1 MISSILSFWTD
12 REDSLHYWKLI
23 IAGWFIAILGAFPTL
38 SILWGSDT
46 LWPFAVLL
54 GIPVA
59 AHVYGVWANIKA
71 LKALEDHYRVGPAF
85 VGVCYGIAAV
95 IGMTQIDI
103 LSALVLPMSAI
114 IMAVLTFGIAFT
126 GFAPLLGMV
135 LVFFL
140 LKNDM
145 DKLNLAAAGIIMTS
159 AWLLAMAT
167 GYFLGTL

>member
-12 REDSLHYWKLI
+12 RGDPLHYWKLI

-54 GIPVA
+54 GFPVA
-59 AHVYGVWANIKA
+59 AHIYGVWANIQA
-71 LKALEDHYRVGPAF
+71 LKAMEDHTRVGPAF
-85 VGVCYGIAAV
+85 IGVCYVIAAV

-103 LSALVLPMSAI
+103 LSALVLPFSAI

-126 GFAPLLGMV
+126 GFAPLLGML

-140 LKNDM
+140 LKHDM
-145 DKLNLAAAGIIMTS
+145 DKLNLAAAGIIMTA